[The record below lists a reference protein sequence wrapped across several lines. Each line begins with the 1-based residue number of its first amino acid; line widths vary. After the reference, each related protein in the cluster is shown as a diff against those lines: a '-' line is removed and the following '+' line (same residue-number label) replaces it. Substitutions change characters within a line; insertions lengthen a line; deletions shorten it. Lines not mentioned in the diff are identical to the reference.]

1 MATNQESSTNKPTKA
16 RVAQSAAAKAAASAR
31 KSTLKH
37 AATVRNV
44 KTKEAEGFLNFI
56 KEFSVVGVAIGL
68 VLGTQIKLLV
78 DQLLASFVNPIL
90 GIVLPGSGDL
100 SQKIFILH
108 AGDKTAEF
116 KWGQF
121 VFVLLSFI
129 LVALIIYYIVK
140 ILKLDKLKKED

>member
-31 KSTLKH
+31 SSTRRH
-37 AATVRNV
+37 AATVRSV
-44 KTKEAEGFLNFI
+44 KAKETEGFLNFI

-68 VLGTQIKLLV
+68 VFGTQIKLLV

-90 GIVLPGSGDL
+90 GIILPGAGDL
-100 SQKIFILH
+100 SQKTFILH
-108 AGDKTAEF
+108 AGDKVAEF

-140 ILKLDKLKKED
+140 ILKLDKLKKEE